1 MMSVDRVSELNEFA
15 DAIDNCPSDS
25 NPGQEDTD
33 GNGLGDALEMILGT
47 DPLDPDT
54 DGANDGDEIIAGT
67 DPLDPDSTPIP
78 EPASVLLQA
87 AALRTSLGIRRR
99 RVH

>member
-1 MMSVDRVSELNEFA
+1 MSADRVSELNEFA

-47 DPLDPDT
+47 DPLDPD
-54 DGANDGDEIIAGT
+54 
-67 DPLDPDSTPIP
+67 STPIP

>member
-47 DPLDPDT
+47 DPLDPD
-54 DGANDGDEIIAGT
+54 
-67 DPLDPDSTPIP
+67 STPIP

>member
-1 MMSVDRVSELNEFA
+1 MSADRVSELNEFA

-25 NPGQEDTD
+25 NPGQEGTD

-47 DPLDPDT
+47 DPLDPD
-54 DGANDGDEIIAGT
+54 
-67 DPLDPDSTPIP
+67 STPVP

-87 AALRTSLGIRRR
+87 AALLTLLGIRRR
-99 RVH
+99 RIH